1 MAYCSENCQLLDWM
15 LHALKCGKADKVK
28 KVKKNKEKT
37 KEKTKEKPKDKT
49 KVKTKKK
56 VNSEEEDTANKE

>member
-37 KEKTKEKPKDKT
+37 KEKPKDKT
-49 KVKTKKK
+49 KAKTKKK